1 MRHRSL
7 KVITRPK
14 IEPVTLTEA
23 KAQVGLDVEQTDWDQ
38 FLVAK
43 IAAGRVFL
51 ESRLQT
57 TFIATQYRATWES
70 ITCRVVKLP
79 RPPLLVDDDHGLTIT
94 VDGEELA
101 QDDLVEIETDSR
113 PGWIE
118 LPSSAS
124 GKLVV
129 SYWAGVLTLDE
140 VDPLHRSLLL
150 KYVDHEFR
158 NRGIL
163 ADGTAVELPQ
173 AFEAALAAAS
183 WSGSY

>member
-7 KVITRPK
+7 KVITRPV

-23 KAQVGLDVEQTDWDQ
+23 KAQVGLDVEQTDWDD

-51 ESRLQT
+51 ESRLST

-70 ITCRVVKLP
+70 ITCRKVKLP
-79 RPPLLVDDDHGLTIT
+79 RPPLLVDEDH
-94 VDGEELA
+94 ELA
-101 QDDLVEIETDSR
+101 ITADDLPIDQEDLVEIDTDSM

-124 GKLVV
+124 GKLVI
-129 SYWAGVLTLDE
+129 SYWAGVESIDD

-163 ADGTAVELPQ
+163 ADGTATELPQ

-183 WSGSY
+183 WGGSY